1 MMFLLYT
8 VHVLIC
14 FFLIAVVLLQ
24 QGKGA
29 DLSVFGGGATQTAFG
44 ARGAA
49 SVLHR
54 LTVGSFVAFILT
66 TLAIGV
72 VQSNLASSVIQGLPE
87 ETIEET
93 VPAEPEGALPTEEA
107 TEGTDGEIGDG
118 EVAETTG
125 DETTGDG
132 EASDTPAEDTGDGEA
147 SDAPAEDPGDS
158 SSEVSTDQADGS
170 DESGS

>member
-8 VHVLIC
+8 FHVLIC

-49 SVLHR
+49 SVLHK
-54 LTVGSFVAFILT
+54 LTVGSFIFFILT

-72 VQSNLASSVIQGLPE
+72 VQSNESSSVIQGLPE
-87 ETIEET
+87 EAAVEEE
-93 VPAEPEGALPTEEA
+93 VAPEPEGALPTDDAEA
-107 TEGTDGEIGDG
+107 AGD
-118 EVAETTG
+118 EAEATG
-125 DETTGDG
+125 DEASGDAA
-132 EASDTPAEDTGDGEA
+132 EAGAAEPAADGATPDAEAPDAAGDA
-147 SDAPAEDPGDS
+147 AADS
-158 SSEVSTDQADGS
+158 SAGDDSASE
-170 DESGS
+170 ESGN

>member
-49 SVLHR
+49 SVLHK
-54 LTVGSFVAFILT
+54 LTVGSFIFFILT

-72 VQSNLASSVIQGLPE
+72 VQSNESSSVIQGLPE
-87 ETIEET
+87 EAAVEEE
-93 VPAEPEGALPTEEA
+93 VAPEPEGALPTDDAEA
-107 TEGTDGEIGDG
+107 
-118 EVAETTG
+118 TG
-125 DETTGDG
+125 DEATSGDATGDSAADATDADAAG
-132 EASDTPAEDTGDGEA
+132 EPAADATDADAAGGDSA
-147 SDAPAEDPGDS
+147 ADAPAGDDSASEES
-158 SSEVSTDQADGS
+158 SN
-170 DESGS
+170 